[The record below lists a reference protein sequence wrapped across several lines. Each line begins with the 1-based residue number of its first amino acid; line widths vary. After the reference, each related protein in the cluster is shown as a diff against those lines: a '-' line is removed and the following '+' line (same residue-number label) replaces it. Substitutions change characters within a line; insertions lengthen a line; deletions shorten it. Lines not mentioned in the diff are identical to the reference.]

1 MLPTFYREYDR
12 DALPRIQKTVSGE
25 DASNMGAFSFGTR
38 VELCV
43 RVPRRLGAA
52 AVVLRLHEDGCP
64 AQDMPLRF
72 VHTECGVDT
81 YRLTLDTAV
90 LCGEHECGLFFYELL
105 FVRGADTLFT
115 NSKNNVDFTLSDHSA
130 SQFSLLIYDKNYTA
144 PAWFSGGVM
153 YHIFIDRFCRGQGP
167 ARLREDA
174 VFDPDWEN
182 GIPQYGPYPGAEVAN
197 NVFFGGNLWGIA
209 EKLDYLRALGVTVL
223 YLSPIFEAA
232 SNHKYDT
239 GDYEKVDEGFGGEA
253 ALAHLL
259 AEARARG
266 MRVILDGVFNHTGSD
281 SRYFDRFGRYGTNGA
296 YTSKAS
302 PYYDWYTFR
311 DYPDDY
317 ECWWGVKILPR
328 LNSALPSVRD
338 YLAGENGV
346 AASRVREGLA
356 GWRLDVAD
364 ELSDEFLDTL
374 RQSLHTAGKEQ
385 PLIIGEVWE
394 NAAVKIAYGH
404 RRRYF
409 WGGQLDSVMNYP
421 LREGIIAFVRDGDAR
436 LLYDT
441 LTELYGTYP
450 RPVCHALMNLLG
462 THDTERILSV
472 LGDPCV
478 GDDRTN
484 AELSVARM
492 SPEERALGL
501 RRLRAA
507 FSLLF
512 TVFGVP
518 SVFYGDEAG
527 MEGHRDPFCRRP
539 YPWGREETPLRDHVR
554 DLGALRATHPC
565 LKDGDFRVLH
575 IDDSTLAYERVC
587 ENDRLVVAAN
597 MSDKPWCYT
606 DARKLRPV
614 LSTAKIDPADAWTVP
629 AGEVVIFEEVAP

>member
-12 DALPRIQKTVSGE
+12 DYLPRIQKTVMGE

-52 AVVLRLHEDGCP
+52 AVVLRLHEDGEP
-64 AQDMPLRF
+64 EQDTPLHF
-72 VHTECGVDT
+72 VHTECGIDT
-81 YRLTLDTAV
+81 YALTLDTAA
-90 LCGEHECGLFFYELL
+90 LCGERGCGLFFYELL
-105 FVRGADTLFT
+105 FLRSADTLFT
-115 NSKNNVDFTLSDHSA
+115 STKNNVDFTLSDHSGA
-130 SQFSLLIYDKNYTA
+130 QFSLLVYDKDYTA
-144 PAWFSGGVM
+144 PAWFAGGVM
-153 YHIFIDRFCRGQGP
+153 YHIFVDRFCRGQGP
-167 ARLREDA
+167 TYLREDA

-197 NVFFGGNLWGIA
+197 NVFFGGNLWGVA
-209 EKLDYLRALGVTVL
+209 EKLDYLRSLGVTVL

-239 GDYEKVDEGFGGEA
+239 GDYETVDEGFGGEA
-253 ALAHLL
+253 AYAHLL
-259 AEARARG
+259 TEARARG

-296 YTSKAS
+296 YTSKTS
-302 PYYDWYTFR
+302 PYFDWYTFR

-317 ECWWGVKILPR
+317 ECWWGVKVLPR

-338 YLAGENGV
+338 YLAGADGI
-346 AASRVREGLA
+346 AASRVKEGLA

-374 RQSLHTAGKEQ
+374 RKSLHKAGKEQ

-409 WGGQLDSVMNYP
+409 RGGQLDSVMNYP
-421 LREGIIAFVRDGDAR
+421 LREGIIAFVREGDAR

-462 THDTERILSV
+462 THDTERILTV

-492 SPEERALGL
+492 TPAQRALGL

-518 SVFYGDEAG
+518 SIFYGDEAG

-539 YPWGREETPLRDHVR
+539 YPWGREEVTLRDHVR
-554 DLGALRATHPC
+554 ALGTLRATHPC
-565 LKDGDFRVLH
+565 LKEGDFRVLH
-575 IDDSTLAYERVC
+575 VDDHTLAYERVS
-587 ENDRLVVAAN
+587 EGDRLVVAAN
-597 MSDKPWCYT
+597 MSDTPWCYT
-606 DARKLRPV
+606 DARRLRPIFSNAKTAPA
-614 LSTAKIDPADAWTVP
+614 STWIVS
-629 AGEVVIFEEVAP
+629 AGEAVIFEEVTK